1 MTRIL
6 VTGVNGQV
14 GFELLRACQPLG
26 EVIGLDRR
34 ALDLTDPQ
42 AIRRVLREAKP
53 DVILNPAAYTAVD
66 RAEQDE
72 RTATAINGDAVA
84 IMAEEAARLK
94 ALFVHY
100 STDYVFDGAK
110 DGAYTETDTPN
121 PQSAYGRSKLAG
133 EQALQASQADWLCLR
148 TSWVFASR
156 GKNFLRTILRLA
168 AEREEL
174 RIVADQVG
182 APTSARLIAEA
193 TAQVLP
199 RARDERHNT
208 NFASQI
214 LHLTAA
220 GKTTWHG
227 FANRIVESAHQRNDL
242 PALRVRSIA
251 AIRTEDYPLPAPRP
265 RNSQLAGARLR
276 GRYAL
281 ELPEWS
287 RGVELCIAEIGAP

>member
-1 MTRIL
+1 VTRIL
-6 VTGVNGQV
+6 VTGIHGQV

-26 EVIGLDRR
+26 EVVGLDRQT
-34 ALDLTDPQ
+34 LDLTDPQ

-66 RAEQDE
+66 QAEQDE

-84 IMAEEAARLK
+84 VMAEEAARLN

-100 STDYVFDGAK
+100 STDYVFDGNK

-133 EQALQASQADWLCLR
+133 EQALQASKADWLCLR
-148 TSWVFASR
+148 TSWVYAAR

-193 TAQVLP
+193 TAQIVGQS
-199 RARDERHNT
+199 RRQTDRERFT
-208 NFASQI
+208 PGI
-214 LHLTAA
+214 YHLTAA
-220 GKTTWHG
+220 GSTSWHG
-227 FANRIVESAHQRNDL
+227 FAQAIVDRARKSPSAPPL
-242 PALRVRSIA
+242 KVELITP
-251 AIRTEDYPLPAPRP
+251 IRTEDYPLPAKRP
-265 RNSQLAGARLR
+265 RNSRMSTAAFEARFGLKLPAWEV
-276 GRYAL
+276 GVAL
-281 ELPEWS
+281 GLEELF
-287 RGVELCIAEIGAP
+287 

>member
-66 RAEQDE
+66 QAEQDE

-100 STDYVFDGAK
+100 STDYVFDGTK

-193 TAQVLP
+193 TAQIVGRTRHRND
-199 RARDERHNT
+199 RA
-208 NFASQI
+208 NFESGIYQ
-214 LHLTAA
+214 LTAA
-220 GKTTWHG
+220 GSTSWHG
-227 FANRIVESAHQRNDL
+227 FAQTIVHEAQHAPSP
-242 PALRVRSIA
+242 PALKA
-251 AIRTEDYPLPAPRP
+251 ARIIPISTEEYPLPARRP
-265 RNSQLAGARLR
+265 RNSRMSCAAAEARFDLK
-276 GRYAL
+276 
-281 ELPEWS
+281 LPPWE
-287 RGVELCIAEIGAP
+287 RGVALSIAELF